1 MNVRVT
7 ITQKCQKWKIYV
19 PIVLLCSTVMKI
31 VFISLRMEDALIVF
45 GTEAL
50 AIFLNKFYMT
60 VVMPSFFV
68 PFYISFTLDSKV

>member
-1 MNVRVT
+1 
-7 ITQKCQKWKIYV
+7 
-19 PIVLLCSTVMKI
+19 MKI